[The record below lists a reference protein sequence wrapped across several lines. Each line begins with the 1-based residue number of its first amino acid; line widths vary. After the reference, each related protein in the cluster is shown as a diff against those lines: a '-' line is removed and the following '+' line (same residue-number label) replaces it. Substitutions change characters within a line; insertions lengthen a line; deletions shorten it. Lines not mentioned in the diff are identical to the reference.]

1 MNKNLGLLLVV
12 VGVVLIGVTVLFMTP
27 KNNTEQKLVEAKLNE
42 EQMQQFKNANLAE
55 FENEILKQKVFKF
68 VVTNL

>member
-1 MNKNLGLLLVV
+1 
-12 VGVVLIGVTVLFMTP
+12 
-27 KNNTEQKLVEAKLNE
+27 
-42 EQMQQFKNANLAE
+42 MQQFKNANLAE

>member
-27 KNNTEQKLVEAKLNE
+27 KNNTE
-42 EQMQQFKNANLAE
+42 
-55 FENEILKQKVFKF
+55 
-68 VVTNL
+68 